1 MKYYISQAP
10 ANPVTRFIAALVASI
25 CLVGA
30 FFFGLVILAAVAVLI
45 AFFGLVLWLRAWWLR
60 RRSSADPVQRE
71 GTVRSG
77 EILEGEYTVISE
89 RRD

>member
-10 ANPVTRFIAALVASI
+10 ANPITRFIAALVASV

-30 FFFGLVILAAVAVLI
+30 FFFGLVILAVVAVLI
-45 AFFGLVLWLRAWWLR
+45 AFFGLVLWMRSWWLAR
-60 RRSSADPVQRE
+60 RNPDASVVRE
-71 GTVRSG
+71 SQARSG
-77 EILEGEYTVISE
+77 EVLEGEYTVISE

>member
-10 ANPVTRFIAALVASI
+10 ANPITRFLAALVAGI

-30 FFFGLVILAAVAVLI
+30 FFFGLVILAVVAVLI
-45 AFFGLVLWLRAWWLR
+45 AFFGLVVWLRSWWLAR
-60 RRSSADPVQRE
+60 NAPAESVVRE
-71 GTVRSG
+71 SRTRTG
-77 EILEGEYTVISE
+77 EVLEGEYTVISE